1 MRCLQP
7 AMNHH
12 LSAAQFATRFVY
24 IVFVIVLIQSAV
36 AFAMRGG
43 LSELRWTAPEVEK
56 TQRKFA
62 DLVSAILDI
71 KNYEKRALISYILR

>member
-36 AFAMRGG
+36 AFDMGR
-43 LSELRWTAPEVEK
+43 LSELRWTAPEIVK
-56 TQRKFA
+56 TQRDIT
-62 DLVSAILDI
+62 DLVRAILDT
-71 KNYEKRALISYILR
+71 KYSTNNALISPILG